1 MADKESSYIAN
12 FITLDNMILHKISEE
27 ETSREDAP
35 PSIGQEVGKFLGL
48 LIRLMRAQRVLE
60 LGTSLG
66 YSTIWLAE
74 ALRSTGGMLISVE
87 CNEILFKETQQNVSA
102 AGLANIV
109 ELILGDARLV
119 IEQIAGPFDLILQD
133 SDKTLYPVLLEKCIA
148 LIRTYGILVADDA
161 LFKPRGVRA
170 RLSKPID
177 EYNRR
182 VFSDGRFYSTILP
195 IGDGITLS
203 VKLKD

>member
-1 MADKESSYIAN
+1 MADTVSSYIAS
-12 FITLDNMILHKISEE
+12 FITLDNLILHKISEE

-35 PSIGQEVGKFLGL
+35 PSIGYEVGKFLGL

-66 YSTIWLAE
+66 YSTVWLAQ
-74 ALRSTGGMLISVE
+74 AVRSTGGKLISVE
-87 CNEILFKETQQNVSA
+87 CNEKLLKETQQNVSA
-102 AGLANIV
+102 AGLADIV
-109 ELILGDARLV
+109 ELIHGDARLV
-119 IEQIAGPFDLILQD
+119 IEQVAGPFDMILQD
-133 SDKTLYPVLLEKCIA
+133 SDKTLYPVLLDRCID
-148 LIRTYGILVADDA
+148 LTRNYGILVADDA

-170 RLSKPID
+170 QLSKPID

-182 VFSDGRFYSTILP
+182 VFSDGRLYSTILP